1 MKSFG
6 SHLPAPKMFTIIWN
20 LMKSFLSA
28 ATLDKIKIF
37 GCDSNEWKSA
47 LLEEIDADQ
56 LPVIYGG
63 TMTGPDGDPR
73 CLHLVI
79 TTIYDHTA

>member
-1 MKSFG
+1 
-6 SHLPAPKMFTIIWN
+6 MFTIIWN
-20 LMKSFLSA
+20 LIKSFVSP
-28 ATLDKIKIF
+28 ATLNKIKIF
-37 GCDSNEWKSA
+37 GTDQNEWKAA

-79 TTIYDHTA
+79 SIDG